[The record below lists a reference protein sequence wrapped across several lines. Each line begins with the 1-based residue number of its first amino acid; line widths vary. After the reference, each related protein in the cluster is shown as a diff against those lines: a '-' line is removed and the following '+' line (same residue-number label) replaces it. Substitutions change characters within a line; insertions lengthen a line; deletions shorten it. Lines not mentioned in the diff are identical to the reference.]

1 MIKKQVKNKEF
12 LKLVMDNI
20 PSYVFWKNRDSIY
33 QGCNQNFAES
43 AGLASSDDIIGKSD
57 YDLPWSK
64 EESDYFVK
72 IDKEVMGSGEVQL
85 DFEEPITIQNGQTKW
100 IRTSKVPLRNQSND
114 IIGILGIFEDITERK
129 EMEFE
134 LKNHNNSLKNL
145 NSKLK
150 LINQDLEQFA
160 YATSHDLQEP
170 IRMIAGFSGLLKQK
184 YSGLLGDEGN
194 DYLEIISEGAKRMSS
209 LVSQI
214 MTYSRINNIEDEFEE
229 ASVVELV
236 EQVAIN
242 LDLLLK
248 ERKAQLELDIG
259 DIKIRCLPERMK
271 MLFTNLITNGIKFNK
286 NEEPNVRIST
296 KEQEEDLY
304 FEVADNG
311 IGIDPKYLHLIF
323 QPFKRLSNREEYDG
337 NGIGLSICKRI
348 TRQHGGFISYK
359 TNPNGGSIFYFS
371 LPKKLVINDLD
382 KGIEISLDKRAHLNE
397 DI

>member
-1 MIKKQVKNKEF
+1 
-12 LKLVMDNI
+12 
-20 PSYVFWKNRDSIY
+20 
-33 QGCNQNFAES
+33 
-43 AGLASSDDIIGKSD
+43 
-57 YDLPWSK
+57 
-64 EESDYFVK
+64 
-72 IDKEVMGSGEVQL
+72 
-85 DFEEPITIQNGQTKW
+85 
-100 IRTSKVPLRNQSND
+100 
-114 IIGILGIFEDITERK
+114 
-129 EMEFE
+129 MEFE

-259 DIKIRCLPERMK
+259 CLLYTSPSPRDLSTSRM
-271 MLFTNLITNGIKFNK
+271 
-286 NEEPNVRIST
+286 PSS
-296 KEQEEDLY
+296 
-304 FEVADNG
+304 A
-311 IGIDPKYLHLIF
+311 
-323 QPFKRLSNREEYDG
+323 
-337 NGIGLSICKRI
+337 
-348 TRQHGGFISYK
+348 
-359 TNPNGGSIFYFS
+359 
-371 LPKKLVINDLD
+371 
-382 KGIEISLDKRAHLNE
+382 
-397 DI
+397 

>member
-1 MIKKQVKNKEF
+1 MIKKQLKNKEF

-248 ERKAQLELDIG
+248 ERKAQLVLDIG

-286 NEEPNVRIST
+286 NEEPNVRISA
-296 KEQEEDLY
+296 KEQEEDWY

-311 IGIDPKYLHLIF
+311 IGIDPKYLYLIF

-337 NGIGLSICKRI
+337 NGIGLSICLSLI
-348 TRQHGGFISYK
+348 HISEPTRPY
-359 TNPNGGSIFYFS
+359 
-371 LPKKLVINDLD
+371 
-382 KGIEISLDKRAHLNE
+382 
-397 DI
+397 